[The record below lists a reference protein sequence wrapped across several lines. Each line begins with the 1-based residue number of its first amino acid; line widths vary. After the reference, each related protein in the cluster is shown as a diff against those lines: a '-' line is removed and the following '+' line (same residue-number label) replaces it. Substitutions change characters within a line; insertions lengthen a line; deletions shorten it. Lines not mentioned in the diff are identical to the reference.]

1 MLSLVTAFIEHVRV
15 ITSEAYVTVA
25 SGNAVEMIFGNY
37 NKELYD
43 EYGLFA
49 YGGYNGIG
57 LSDFEADLEKIVNKN
72 LEYKP
77 DGTLKTYSNLYR
89 LKDISCET
97 GNYYTL
103 DEDKVFLGQISDYI
117 ITSAASNIK
126 GYFQGKGRNDKG
138 ISLDGLLDEAEKYE
152 SGAYDTDNRVESGS
166 GSNNDGGKKNQKP
179 SEKELDGQ
187 LKNDSAGGNPLKALK
202 NLINNG

>member
-89 LKDISCET
+89 LKDI
-97 GNYYTL
+97 
-103 DEDKVFLGQISDYI
+103 
-117 ITSAASNIK
+117 
-126 GYFQGKGRNDKG
+126 
-138 ISLDGLLDEAEKYE
+138 
-152 SGAYDTDNRVESGS
+152 
-166 GSNNDGGKKNQKP
+166 
-179 SEKELDGQ
+179 
-187 LKNDSAGGNPLKALK
+187 
-202 NLINNG
+202 

>member
-1 MLSLVTAFIEHVRV
+1 MLSLVTVFIEHVRV

-25 SGNAVEMIFGNY
+25 SNNAVEMLLGNY

-49 YGGYNGIG
+49 YGGYNGTV
-57 LSDFEADLEKIVNKN
+57 LSDFETGLEEIVNNN

-77 DGTLKTYSNLYR
+77 AGALKTYSNLYR

-117 ITSAASNIK
+117 LTSAASGVK
-126 GYFQGKGRNDKG
+126 DYFQEKGKNDKD
-138 ISLDGLLDEAEKYE
+138 IS
-152 SGAYDTDNRVESGS
+152 
-166 GSNNDGGKKNQKP
+166 
-179 SEKELDGQ
+179 
-187 LKNDSAGGNPLKALK
+187 
-202 NLINNG
+202 I